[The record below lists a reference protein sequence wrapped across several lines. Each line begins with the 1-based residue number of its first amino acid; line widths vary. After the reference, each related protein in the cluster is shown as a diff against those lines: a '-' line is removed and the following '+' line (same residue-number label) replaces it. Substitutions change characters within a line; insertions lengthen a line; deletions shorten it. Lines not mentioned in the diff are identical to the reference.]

1 MVSFFDFFFSL
12 GGFYGG
18 RVLWL
23 WFLAIFCVS
32 FPLGG
37 CFLWLLLVVSL
48 AVVVVTGRWRGG
60 GKVAIFMWLFLLWLG
75 FGFVHGGERE
85 TGEEG
90 RKRKLKRRFYFF
102 GYVF

>member
-1 MVSFFDFFFSL
+1 MVAVSCDC
-12 GGFYGG
+12 GC
-18 RVLWL
+18 WL

-48 AVVVVTGRWRGG
+48 VVVVVAGRWHGG
-60 GKVAIFMWLFLLWLG
+60 GKVAIFTWLFLLWLG
-75 FGFVHGGERE
+75 FRFVHNGERE

-90 RKRKLKRRFYFF
+90 RERKLETGDFFFWVIYFS
-102 GYVF
+102 G